1 MFRQIQR
8 GIDFV
13 KPTLVIWPM
22 ARCFGL
28 PVGKVSGQFAL
39 WNNLLQCVLYM
50 EIATMCVIRELCYNV
65 CYTWRLLQCVLYGD
79 FATVCVICELCY
91 SVCYTWTLLQCVLYV
106 DFATMCV
113 IRGLCYNVCHMWTML
128 CYTWTLLHYVLYVD
142 FATVCVVC
150 GLSKSVC
157 YNMCPMCPMWTS
169 IFWNHVFY
177 YQYQYLNCL
186 SWVFRSIQ
194 HMFMAKHYK
203 FWGASG
209 FLI

>member
-106 DFATMCV
+106 DFATLCV
-113 IRGLCYNVCHMWTML
+113 ICELCCVIHGLCYIM
-128 CYTWTLLHYVLYVD
+128 CYTWTLLQCVLYVD
-142 FATVCVVC
+142 FQNQFATICVLCVLC
-150 GLSKSVC
+150 EHQSFETRC
-157 YNMCPMCPMWTS
+157 FIIS
-169 IFWNHVFY
+169 IWIV
-177 YQYQYLNCL
+177 YLGF
-186 SWVFRSIQ
+186 SDQ
-194 HMFMAKHYK
+194 HMFIAQH
-203 FWGASG
+203 
-209 FLI
+209 

>member
-50 EIATMCVIRELCYNV
+50 EIATMCVIRELCYNM
-65 CYTWRLLQCVLYGD
+65 CYTWR
-79 FATVCVICELCY
+79 
-91 SVCYTWTLLQCVLYV
+91 LLQCVLYV

-113 IRGLCYNVCHMWTML
+113 ICELCCVIHGLCYIM
-128 CYTWTLLHYVLYVD
+128 CYTWTLLQCVLYVD
-142 FATVCVVC
+142 FQNQFATICVLCVLC
-150 GLSKSVC
+150 EHQSFET
-157 YNMCPMCPMWTS
+157 MCFIISTS
-169 IFWNHVFY
+169 IWIV
-177 YQYQYLNCL
+177 YLGFSDQFNTCL
-186 SWVFRSIQ
+186 WQNTISFGEPLGS
-194 HMFMAKHYK
+194 
-203 FWGASG
+203 
-209 FLI
+209 